1 MVFNPDIDQKTKF
14 LVIYHH
20 VTQTATRIAKLISV
34 PVRTIYDWI
43 KKIKNDQDIF
53 KIEGRGR
60 KPQLSKQ
67 QEKSITKEVK
77 LRPHSSSTRKLA
89 SRENVSKT
97 TIGKVFAKNELEYKS
112 VMEVTELTEEQKQ
125 QRVNYCKKMLKR
137 KGQPLNETIFT
148 DETGVYLSDC
158 HKSKVWT
165 PKGKKIKIELPKKD
179 LKVNCWGG
187 ISYEG
192 ATSLHIFEGSLN
204 KEVYQEILEKRMEEM
219 ESLYPDGFEF
229 MHDNHPVHSSLE
241 IWGEEQGLNI
251 IDFPP
256 YSPDLNPI
264 ENLWAVLKNK
274 VAADNP
280 KTYKQLE
287 DSLYKNW
294 EILTQIDTLRPF
306 IEGLQNRYSMCIENK
321 GERLNH

>member
-97 TIGKVFAKNELEYKS
+97 TIGKVFAKNELE
-112 VMEVTELTEEQKQ
+112 
-125 QRVNYCKKMLKR
+125 